1 MIESEKS
8 GGGKS
13 EGFDV
18 EKYGNSRIAL
28 IGFPSV
34 GKSSMLTALTAA
46 KSESAAYEFTT
57 LTCIPGMLYYNDA
70 KIQLLDLPGIIE
82 GAAEGKGKGK
92 QVIAVARSSDMVM
105 MVLDAQK
112 WAEERAK
119 LTAELERVGIRLNK
133 EKPDITIRK
142 IATGGVLLNSTIKL
156 TKIDERM
163 VKAIMHEYKIHN
175 AEVLFRGNYDVDD
188 LIDVIE
194 GNRRYLKCIYV
205 YNKIDTISMEEVD
218 GLARLAHSVP
228 ISCKLG
234 LGYDMLLR
242 RMWENLGL
250 IRVYTKKRGNAPT
263 FAEPIILSTGRG
275 GITIEIALGQIHKS
289 LIDEFK
295 YAFVWGKSVKYSPQ
309 RCGLGHVL
317 MDEDVL
323 QVFKK
328 SG

>member
-1 MIESEKS
+1 MIDSGKSS
-8 GGGKS
+8 GGKG

-18 EKYGNSRIAL
+18 ERYGNSRVAL

-46 KSESAAYEFTT
+46 KSETAAYEFTT
-57 LTCIPGMLYYNDA
+57 LTCIPGMLYYNDS

-119 LTAELERVGIRLNK
+119 LTLELEQVGIRLNK

-142 IATGGVLLNSTIKL
+142 ISSGGVLLNSTGKL
-156 TKIDERM
+156 TKIDEKM
-163 VKAIMHEYKIHN
+163 VKAILHEYKIHN
-175 AEVLFRGNYDVDD
+175 AEVLFRGDYDVDE

-218 GLARLAHSVP
+218 ALARLPHSVP

-234 LGYDMLLR
+234 LGYDMLLT

-250 IRVYTKKRGNAPT
+250 IRVYTKKQGIPPKFT
-263 FAEPIILSTGRG
+263 EPIILSAGRG
-275 GITIEIALGQIHKS
+275 GISMEAALGQIHKVC
-289 LIDEFK
+289 K
-295 YAFVWGKSVKYSPQ
+295 Y
-309 RCGLGHVL
+309 
-317 MDEDVL
+317 
-323 QVFKK
+323 
-328 SG
+328 